1 MGNMFLKAGP
11 LIFENARKLRENQTF
26 AESILWNYLRQKP
39 FGLRFRR
46 QHPLGDC
53 IADFYCHK
61 LKLVIEIDGS
71 IHHLEKI
78 KQKDEEKDQFLESK
92 GLKVIRFT
100 NRVIEKQFEYVV
112 SVLEKIIHENMKKP
126 L

>member
-11 LIFENARKLRENQTF
+11 LIFEHARRLRENQTF
-26 AESILWNYLRQKP
+26 AESVLWNYLRQKP
-39 FGLRFRR
+39 HGLRFRR

-61 LKLVIEIDGS
+61 LKLVIEVDDS
-71 IHHLEKI
+71 IHNREDI
-78 KQKDEEKDQFLESK
+78 KQKDAEKDLFFKSK
-92 GLKVIRFT
+92 ELKIIRFT
-100 NRVIEKQFEYVV
+100 DEVVIQRFEQVI
-112 SVLEKIIHENMKKP
+112 SELEKIIHENMKKP

>member
-39 FGLRFRR
+39 HGLRFRR
-46 QHPLGDC
+46 QHPLGNC

-61 LKLVIEIDGS
+61 LKLVIEVNGS
-71 IHHLEKI
+71 IHNLEGI
-78 KQKDEEKDQFLESK
+78 KQKDWEKDEFLESK
-92 GLKVIRFT
+92 GLKIIRFT
-100 NRVIEKQFEYVV
+100 NEMVTKRFEQVMLE
-112 SVLEKIIHENMKKP
+112 LEKIIHETQKP